1 MRRAHQLWSA
11 LVLAALLAG
20 CGANTYG
27 VREASYVAP
36 AAPGPDETLVYVFR
50 EDSSFGAARKFAI
63 IDNDTVM
70 AVLTPG
76 TFSYFKVASGEHEI
90 VALMAPS
97 PIMHYRVTPAPG
109 KTVYLLCRVGYAS
122 GMFIEPVDV
131 QRARELMSQ
140 YQYTEIEAKGKKT
153 KMNYRDYYDRLFS
166 K

>member
-1 MRRAHQLWSA
+1 MLRSRQLW
-11 LVLAALLAG
+11 VLLALYAVLTG
-20 CGANTYG
+20 CGANQYG
-27 VREASYVAP
+27 VRDASYAPP

-76 TFSYFKVASGEHEI
+76 TFSYFRVPSGEHEI
-90 VALMAPS
+90 VAYMAPS
-97 PIMHYRVTPAPG
+97 PIMHYRVSPAPG

-122 GMFIEPVDV
+122 GMFMESIDA

-140 YQYTEIEAKGKKT
+140 FRYTEIDTQGEKA
-153 KMNYRDYYDRLFS
+153 KMNYRDYYDRLYG